1 MERPPHERAEFVART
16 CGNDPEVRRE
26 VESLL
31 AHEGQADELLESP
44 AWNHVTPP
52 DETGTA
58 APAALAVGAVVAAYR
73 IVGRLGAG
81 GMGEVYRATDS
92 KLQREVAL
100 KVLAPGFTHD
110 REWLSRFQRE
120 ARVLASINHPHIA
133 AIYGLEES
141 DGVLAI
147 AMELV
152 EGPTLAE
159 RIGRKPIP
167 VKEALA
173 IARQIAEAL
182 EYAHEKGIVHR
193 DLKPANVKL
202 RPDGVVKVL
211 DFGLAKAVDVN
222 VDANEPPAATAT
234 RVGIIVGTPAY
245 MAPEQ
250 AAGAPVDRRADI
262 WAFGVVLFEM
272 LSGRQ
277 IYARKTT
284 LETLAAVAR
293 DEPQWDE
300 LPAETPAA
308 MVKLLRRCLDKDAK
322 HRLRD
327 IGEAR
332 IALEEDQPEERAGT
346 SSQARRWRARGGW
359 IAAGLLAAAL
369 AVTRIIHLHEKP
381 PEQRVVRMQ
390 ILPPGSDQLAGD
402 DMPLLSP
409 DGTRIVFS
417 AGPKLFVR
425 SLGSL
430 TMQELPGTGTSGAY
444 PAFWSPDGRY
454 VAFFA
459 NADLKL
465 RKVSVFGGLPL
476 PLCDT
481 MFGPGGAW
489 NRDGVI
495 LFAPNEPSGLMRIGE
510 GGGMPAPATRLD
522 AAKGETH
529 HAWPSFLPDGK
540 HFLFTVYATEPANS
554 GVFIG
559 SLGSLQAT
567 RLLSEETNA
576 QYTEPGYI
584 LFSRGGSLMAQPFD
598 APKRRF
604 TGDAFPV
611 AQEVSESHV
620 LSRAMFSASS
630 GVLAYRNDRPEGP
643 SRLRWFD
650 RKGGQ
655 LGDIG
660 QPGPY
665 NYPALSP
672 DGHAV
677 AVDIGAGGHRD
688 TWIFDLVRKTNS
700 RLTSGGGAHYSPS
713 WSPDG
718 RQVAFS
724 FGDYQGR
731 VVVHRM
737 AANGAGK
744 EEPAAQLDRNAE
756 LSQWTADGKYL
767 IMRAGGFGRV
777 YEIWAAPLFGGG
789 KPFPVVTG
797 SFNNWQG
804 RVSPDGRW
812 IAYVG
817 DETGR
822 GQIYVQDFPP
832 SGGKWQ
838 ISTASGYFPR
848 WRADG
853 RELFYRQDSKVMSVD
868 VKTSPGKLEAGIP
881 KPLFDVPNSDRRFDV
896 SADGQK
902 FLMIVPNEDM
912 GPPKQFTVVINW
924 PAGVKN

>member
-1 MERPPHERAEFVART
+1 MERPQHQRAAFVAQA
-16 CGNDPEVRRE
+16 CANDSELRRE

-31 AHEGQADELLESP
+31 AHEGQADGLLESP

-52 DETGTA
+52 DESA
-58 APAALAVGAVVAAYR
+58 PMAPAALAAGSVLAAYR

-81 GMGEVYRATDS
+81 GMGAVYRAADT

-100 KVLAPGFTHD
+100 KVLAPGFAQD

-120 ARVLASINHPHIA
+120 ARVLASLNHPHIA

-141 DGVLAI
+141 DGVRAI

-159 RIGRKPIP
+159 RVARGRIPIP
-167 VKEALA
+167 EALA
-173 IARQIAEAL
+173 IAKQVAEAL

-193 DLKPANVKL
+193 DLKPANIKL

-211 DFGLAKAVDVN
+211 DFGLAKTIDTKEAPAV
-222 VDANEPPAATAT
+222 TAT

-250 AAGAPVDRRADI
+250 AAGTPVDRRADI

-308 MVKLLRRCLDKDAK
+308 ILRLLRRCLDKDPK
-322 HRLRD
+322 RRLRD

-332 IALEEDQPEERAGT
+332 IALEEDRLEERAET
-346 SSQARRWRARGGW
+346 SRPAARRRFGAGW
-359 IAAGLLAAAL
+359 IAAGLLAVAL
-369 AVTRIIHLHEKP
+369 AVTLFIHLHEKP
-381 PEQRVVRMQ
+381 PGQRVVRMQ
-390 ILPPGSDQLAGD
+390 ILPPGSDRFAGD

-409 DGTRIVFS
+409 DGTRLVFS
-417 AGPKLFVR
+417 AGSGNLFVR
-425 SLGSL
+425 TLDSLAE
-430 TMQELPGTGTSGAY
+430 QELPGTGTSGAQA
-444 PAFWSPDGRY
+444 AFWSPDGRY

-459 NADLKL
+459 NADRKL
-465 RKVSVFGGLPL
+465 RKISVLGGLPL
-476 PLCDT
+476 ALCDT

-495 LFAPNEPSGLMRIGE
+495 LFAPDQPSGLMRIGE
-510 GGGMPAPATRLD
+510 GGGAPSPVTRLD
-522 AAKGETH
+522 AAKGETR

-540 HFLFTVYATEPANS
+540 HFLFTVYAAEPANG

-559 SLGSLQAT
+559 SLSSPQAT
-567 RLLSEETNA
+567 RLISDETNA

-598 APKRRF
+598 APRLRF

-611 AQEVSESHV
+611 AQEVSEGHL

-630 GVLAYRNDRPEGP
+630 GVLAYRNDKPEGP

-655 LGDIG
+655 LGDV
-660 QPGPY
+660 GPAGAY

-677 AVDIGAGGHRD
+677 AVDIGPGGHRD
-688 TWIFDLVRKTNS
+688 TWIFDLVRKINS
-700 RLTSGGGAHYSPS
+700 RLTSGGGVHYNPS

-724 FGDYQGR
+724 FGNYQGR
-731 VVVHRM
+731 VVVQRM

-744 EEPAAQLDRNAE
+744 EEPAAQLDRDAE
-756 LSQWTADGKYL
+756 LSQWTADGQYL
-767 IMRAGGFGRV
+767 IMRAGGFGKV
-777 YEIWAAPLFGGG
+777 YEIWAAPLSGGG

-797 SFNNWQG
+797 PFNNWQA
-804 RVSPDGRW
+804 RVSPDGKW

-832 SGGKWQ
+832 NGAKWQ

-868 VKTSPGKLEAGIP
+868 VTTSAGKLEAGIP
-881 KPLFDVPNSDRRFDV
+881 KSLFDVPNSDRRFDV
-896 SADGQK
+896 SADGQR

-912 GPPKQFTVVINW
+912 GPPQPFTVVLNW
-924 PAGVKN
+924 PAGTRN